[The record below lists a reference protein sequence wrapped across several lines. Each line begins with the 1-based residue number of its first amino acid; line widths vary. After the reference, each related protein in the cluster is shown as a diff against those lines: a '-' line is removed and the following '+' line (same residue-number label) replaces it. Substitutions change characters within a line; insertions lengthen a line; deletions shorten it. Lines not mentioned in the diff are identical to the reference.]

1 MYYTN
6 VSYMISFQYNKGGKM
21 KKEIL
26 LRIPDELN
34 NKLEAKAN
42 DIGISRNALISHI
55 LWQEIEKKG

>member
-1 MYYTN
+1 MN
-6 VSYMISFQYNKGGKM
+6 RSK
-21 KKEIL
+21 IL